1 MTILKQAILLS
12 NTSSSP
18 VNNLLSDQ
26 IHHQLLV
33 QSVDLPI
40 DSGPVSPSAANGQLY
55 TLQSAPVL
63 EQLQPAQV
71 ILFHQSSGGGEGGS
85 DDYSNQKSLSNSL
98 GSSSKNLPLPPS
110 TGSTNAFSTSSTS
123 SSSPMTGDLL
133 MDDRSRSSSL
143 LFGQQDTQ
151 LSLGESASQ
160 VPSAAEVP
168 QPTDS
173 ALSTNKNAAIQQSTT
188 TRQPGHNYGKFIFY
202 FVVEDR

>member
-12 NTSSSP
+12 NASSSP
-18 VNNLLSDQ
+18 VNNLLGEQ
-26 IHHQLLV
+26 THHQLLV

-40 DSGPVSPSAANGQLY
+40 DSGPNSPNVANGQLY

-71 ILFHQSSGGGEGGS
+71 ILLHQSSGEGNEN
-85 DDYSNQKSLSNSL
+85 YNSQ
-98 GSSSKNLPLPPS
+98 KNLSSNLGLSVINSPLPPS
-110 TGSTNAFSTSSTS
+110 TGSSTAFSTSTSSST

-133 MDDRSRSSSL
+133 IDDQSRSSSQ

-160 VPSAAEVP
+160 VPSTAEVP
-168 QPTDS
+168 PATTS
-173 ALSTNKNAAIQQSTT
+173 ALSTSKTAANQQSTT
-188 TRQPGHNYGKFIFY
+188 TRQPGHNYGRFILY
-202 FVVEDR
+202 FICFC